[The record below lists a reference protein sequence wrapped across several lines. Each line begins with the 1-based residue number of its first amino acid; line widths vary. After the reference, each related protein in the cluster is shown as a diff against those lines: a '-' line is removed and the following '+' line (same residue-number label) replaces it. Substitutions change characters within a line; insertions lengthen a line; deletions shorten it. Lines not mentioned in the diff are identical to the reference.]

1 LGDDGLVSSDSEI
14 SAATARDAFER
25 LTQRRL
31 DRAYRFAATILGDE
45 DEAQD
50 AVHDAAVRAWQRW
63 ASLRDADRFDAWFD
77 RIVVNVCRDR
87 LRQWSSLRHVASVYE
102 HDGQE
107 VAEAVSDGDV
117 LIRAFTGLTT
127 DHKIVIA
134 LRYLDDQSIEE
145 IAARTGVRA
154 GTVKSRLH
162 YGLRELR
169 AGYEAAERS
178 GSRSDR

>member
-63 ASLRDADRFDAWFD
+63 ASLRDADRFDAWF
-77 RIVVNVCRDR
+77 DR